1 MIWRKKAPWL
11 IICTLAALVSVS
23 LPSAL
28 AAPASSRQV
37 QAPTPFPT
45 PTPDAAG
52 QIIYQVQEGD
62 TAWRI
67 AAIAGI
73 SLQELYALNGL
84 ESTDFITPGMQ
95 LVLGTGGPTQPT
107 AAPGLEPTATVI
119 EASPTPEQ
127 GSGEI
132 CALLFEDANG
142 NARLDEGETAL
153 PGGQISVVDALGQ
166 LMGEGPTIAEAAE
179 ADLVGLCFAE
189 LDQGDYNVS
198 GAVPEGFNPTTSMN
212 APVRLNPGEV
222 KYVEFGAQPGAA
234 IGGGIEDNDGGTSM
248 VLGLIGVLF
257 LLAAGV
263 LAYMAAR
270 YNRRS
275 PRSLRS

>member
-1 MIWRKKAPWL
+1 
-11 IICTLAALVSVS
+11 
-23 LPSAL
+23 
-28 AAPASSRQV
+28 
-37 QAPTPFPT
+37 
-45 PTPDAAG
+45 
-52 QIIYQVQEGD
+52 
-62 TAWRI
+62 
-67 AAIAGI
+67 
-73 SLQELYALNGL
+73 
-84 ESTDFITPGMQ
+84 
-95 LVLGTGGPTQPT
+95 
-107 AAPGLEPTATVI
+107 
-119 EASPTPEQ
+119 
-127 GSGEI
+127 
-132 CALLFEDANG
+132 
-142 NARLDEGETAL
+142 
-153 PGGQISVVDALGQ
+153 VVDALGQ